1 MLINCPTNIKTIF
14 DLDFVFA
21 DSEVLKDFI
30 IEIFEVCE
38 KIDEETQSKH
48 SVMFAKKAKSEYL
61 ITDFKIL
68 IVALLNFL
76 QKANISVKN
85 FENIKREFAYDDY
98 AKLNNA
104 MCNLLFILAKKD
116 IVYFS
121 DLKKYYTPYQIC
133 INYGDINNI
142 TKLDGIAIK
151 YQKILQ
157 LFASKENMI
166 NEFEKYIKRDFTF
179 LNKKSKLRN
188 KVYYQIEQFSQF
200 RDYFMSKF

>member
-30 IEIFEVCE
+30 IEIIEICE
-38 KIDEETQSKH
+38 KIDKETQSKH
-48 SVMFAKKAKSEYL
+48 SVMFAKKAKNEYL

-76 QKANISVKN
+76 QKTDISVEN
-85 FENIKREFAYDDY
+85 FENIKKEFSYFDY

-142 TKLDGIAIK
+142 TQLDGIAIK

-157 LFASKENMI
+157 LFANKENMI

-200 RDYFMSKF
+200 HDYFMSEF